1 MTAQMKID
9 IAEITETP
17 ADAENPQGFVILH
30 GSLAREG
37 CVMTGAGFGRDP
49 FEAKAR
55 VFATEAGAI
64 AAITDGRVAS
74 GEAIIIAAAD
84 EAEMSAIF
92 AALSSAELK
101 DIALISNGKF
111 APSTNGITISH
122 VGKSIRYVQNADTIT
137 IDIKGRRLNID
148 ADLTIRSGEAP
159 AATVN
164 GGKVKNGFAP
174 LAKYAAML
182 DSASQAADTA
192 A

>member
-9 IAEITETP
+9 IAEITDAP

>member
-9 IAEITETP
+9 IAEITEAP